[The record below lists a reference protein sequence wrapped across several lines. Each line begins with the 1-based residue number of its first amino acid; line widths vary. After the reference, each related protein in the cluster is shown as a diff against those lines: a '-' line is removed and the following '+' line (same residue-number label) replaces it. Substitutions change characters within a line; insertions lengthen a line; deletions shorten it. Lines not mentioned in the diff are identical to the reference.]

1 MYAPISH
8 SANSSPS
15 SRGQG
20 EHDAHAPH
28 QDDAKRFRALLDDAQ
43 AHPDMSMPWQSP
55 PLPQPP
61 LAQDE
66 AESPAGPPAAGKL
79 PPWAE
84 APLPHAPPQPIDER
98 TLALRACSGP
108 LAGLIVQACWQGG
121 GLGLRLS
128 APPGALMARLE
139 RERRNLEAALS
150 AALGVD
156 VTLEVDHE
164 Q

>member
-8 SANSSPS
+8 SANSRPSP
-15 SRGQG
+15 RGQG

-28 QDDAKRFRALLDDAQ
+28 QDDARCFRALLDDAQ
-43 AHPDMSMPWQSP
+43 AHPDMAMPWQSP
-55 PLPQPP
+55 PQPQPP

-66 AESPAGPPAAGKL
+66 AESPAGSPVAGKL
-79 PPWAE
+79 PPRAE
-84 APLPHAPPQPIDER
+84 TLLPHAPPQSLDEQ
-98 TLALRACSGP
+98 TLALRASSGP
-108 LAGLIVQACWQGG
+108 LAGLIVQACWRGG

-128 APPGALMARLE
+128 APPGALAARLE

-156 VTLEVDHE
+156 VALEVDHA